1 MYFLFIV
8 NDQAPQCSPQ
18 NLNHIQTQPS
28 AQTPQASVQLRPIL
42 QNSGNGAMAGQSA
55 QNFLLADSLQSKVKA
70 GNVALLNAPPVVPG
84 GLPDNPAS
92 MKDWHQ
98 SVTQDLRHHL
108 VQKM

>member
-1 MYFLFIV
+1 M

-18 NLNHIQTQPS
+18 SLNHIQTQQS
-28 AQTPQASVQLRPIL
+28 AQNPQTPVQLRPIL
-42 QNSGNGAMAGQSA
+42 QNSGTGSMAGQSA

-70 GNVALLNAPPVVPG
+70 GNVALISASPVVPG